1 MSAECEQ
8 LVESYLSWLRDRI
21 TVTDLDGVCE
31 ITTPF
36 LDRHNDRMQ
45 IYVVRSN
52 GALRITDDACI
63 LGDLE
68 SSGFTLSTPKRQD
81 MLREIL
87 NGFGVETKD
96 GELFVEASIDNFP
109 YKKHSLVQAMLAV
122 NDMFMTAK
130 PHVATL
136 FLQDVA
142 QFLDVHEVRY
152 SPSVEFTGRTGFVH
166 KFDFLIPKS
175 RAAPERLLRAIN
187 SPGRDTATSLLFSW
201 EDTRGVRE
209 RDSQFFVVLN
219 DTEKTLS
226 QDLLTAFQ
234 HYDVGTIAWSERE
247 SFAQALLA

>member
-1 MSAECEQ
+1 MSAECQQ
-8 LVESYLSWLRDRI
+8 LVESYVSWLRDRI
-21 TVTDLDGVCE
+21 TVTDLNGVCE

-45 IYVVRSN
+45 IYVVPSN

-68 SSGFTLSTPKRQD
+68 SSGFTLSTPKRQN
-81 MLREIL
+81 MLHEIL

-96 GELFVEASIDNFP
+96 GELFVEASIENFP

-122 NDMFMTAK
+122 NDMFMTAQ

-142 QFLDVHEVRY
+142 HFLDEHEVRY
-152 SPSVEFTGRTGFVH
+152 SPNVEFTGKTGFVH

-175 RAAPERLLRAIN
+175 RTAPERLLRAIN

-201 EDTRGVRE
+201 TDTRGVRAK
-209 RDSQFFVVLN
+209 DSQFLVLLN
-219 DTEKTLS
+219 DSEKTPS
-226 QDLLTAFQ
+226 QDLLAAFQ
-234 HYDVGTIAWSERE
+234 HYDVETIAWSDRER
-247 SFAQALLA
+247 FAPTLVA